1 MVDHGLISLG
11 LTRIGPYKAVSRFPL
26 EVTFWSLSEARYP
39 VAAEDASG
47 TIILLDR
54 LRSSRTSAPAG
65 ESPAETIV
73 HRLRLIGE
81 STSAENGQAWLERQ
95 LDTAIKAKIGLTV
108 TVAMPDGSSVDL
120 QLEPASVAGGRLRA
134 RDRRSDL
141 ERTLPL
147 KSITAVGPSEL

>member
-1 MVDHGLISLG
+1 MVDHGLTSLG
-11 LTRIGPYKAVSRFPL
+11 LTRVGPYKAVSRYEF

-39 VAAEDASG
+39 VAAEDAAG

-54 LRSSRTSAPAG
+54 LRTARSSAQPSQ
-65 ESPAETIV
+65 SPAEAIV
-73 HRLRLIGE
+73 AKLRLIGE
-81 STSAENGQAWLERQ
+81 TTSAETGQAWLERQ

-108 TVAMPDGSSVDL
+108 TVAMPDGSSVQL

-147 KSITAVGPSEL
+147 ASITAVGPAEL

>member
-1 MVDHGLISLG
+1 MVRPPTGGTDGG
-11 LTRIGPYKAVSRFPL
+11 RAGP
-26 EVTFWSLSEARYP
+26 ARLKTAKERTP
-39 VAAEDASG
+39 
-47 TIILLDR
+47 
-54 LRSSRTSAPAG
+54 SS
-65 ESPAETIV
+65 
-73 HRLRLIGE
+73 
-81 STSAENGQAWLERQ
+81 QAWLERQ

-108 TVAMPDGSSVDL
+108 TVAMPDGSSVNL

>member
-1 MVDHGLISLG
+1 MFLRGGLHHVGG
-11 LTRIGPYKAVSRFPL
+11 L
-26 EVTFWSLSEARYP
+26 
-39 VAAEDASG
+39 
-47 TIILLDR
+47 
-54 LRSSRTSAPAG
+54 
-65 ESPAETIV
+65 
-73 HRLRLIGE
+73 HRLRRIGE